1 MFSKLGMGLSRAA
14 CLVLLAAVVPASR
27 IPRDPCYAVR
37 KLPREG
43 WLKDAC
49 LCQALSDALKA
60 GVAGPIGPYWEP
72 DVATGRVP
80 YKVDGVHH
88 ESYGMPAD
96 PFRNEIKSNGESE
109 PAKTP
114 FLMNASLLES
124 VISGNSYFLSC
135 SLKANPVCDDSGI
148 RAFLNERAEIDRY
161 ILTSYIFPYHPRLFA
176 TSLAQTSCV
185 ISIDF

>member
-1 MFSKLGMGLSRAA
+1 MGLSRAA
-14 CLVLLAAVVPASR
+14 SLVLLAAVVPASR

-49 LCQALSDALKA
+49 LCQALSDALKS
-60 GVAGPIGPYWEP
+60 GVAGPRGPYWEP
-72 DVATGRVP
+72 DAATGRVP
-80 YKVDGVHH
+80 YEVDGVPH

-96 PFRNEIKSNGESE
+96 PFRNEMKSNGESE
-109 PAKTP
+109 PWPAKTP
-114 FLMNASLLES
+114 FLTNSSLLES

-148 RAFLNERAEIDRY
+148 RAFLDERAEIDRY
-161 ILTSYIFPYHPRLFA
+161 ILTSYIFPRHSRLFA
-176 TSLAQTSCV
+176 TVLKLKA
-185 ISIDF
+185 